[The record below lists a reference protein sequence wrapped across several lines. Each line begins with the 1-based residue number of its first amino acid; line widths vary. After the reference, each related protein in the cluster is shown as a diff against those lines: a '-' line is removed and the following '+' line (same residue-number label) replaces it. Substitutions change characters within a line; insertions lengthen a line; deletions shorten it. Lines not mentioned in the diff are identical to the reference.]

1 MNAIVQITESN
12 GHQLVDARELYTFLE
27 VETRFA
33 DWMKRRIKEYGFVE
47 GVDYTSLLKI
57 EKRETGATTRKE
69 YALTLTCAKELSMVE
84 GNKKG
89 KQARLYFIECERR
102 LKNNDLQRRVTAL
115 EIEVAQLKQQ
125 RSDKKPVVRKALP
138 LGREHQLVEKHFTP
152 SPDSQWTVQDVM
164 KFLSEAEKAKNLNR
178 YRIGKALS
186 RIGGPRQCKWDG
198 NRSQWFYSVTLTA

>member
-1 MNAIVQITESN
+1 MNALIQITESN
-12 GHQLVDARELYTFLE
+12 GQQLVDARELHGYLESNRQFANWIKYRIAQYGLTEGLDFTTFN
-27 VETRFA
+27 
-33 DWMKRRIKEYGFVE
+33 
-47 GVDYTSLLKI
+47 KI
-57 EKRETGATTRKE
+57 VNRATRKE